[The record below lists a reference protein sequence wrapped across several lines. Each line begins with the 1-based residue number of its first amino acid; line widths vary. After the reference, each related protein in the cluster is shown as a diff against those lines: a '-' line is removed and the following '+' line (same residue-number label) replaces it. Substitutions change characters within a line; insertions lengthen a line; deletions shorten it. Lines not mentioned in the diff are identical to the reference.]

1 MEINIQTMAQHA
13 KAMVRAEREKNLREK
28 YGNNTIVLFTAG
40 NYYVTYGESA
50 HDLAQN
56 TGIALTNLNNI
67 WTAEFPTRA
76 DYVFFPRCIREGFK
90 FRIIED

>member
-28 YGNNTIVLFTAG
+28 YGKNTIVLFTVG

-67 WTAEFPTRA
+67 RTAEFPTRA
-76 DYVFFPRCIREGFK
+76 DGVMFARCIREGYK
-90 FRIIED
+90 ICIIKD